1 MSRIQGAL
9 AVTATAMLLLT
20 GCGNGTEANQ
30 PAASS
35 PAAAGSTA
43 APERADADLVIWTD
57 NLKADPVR
65 AFAEDFAADNGISVA
80 VQVVSGEFQTALV
93 TANAAGNGPDVF
105 TGAHDMIGNLVQNGA
120 IDPLQLAPDQLKGY
134 TETAVK
140 AVTYNESVYALPY
153 GIETLGL
160 FRNTSIAPEAPA
172 TLEDAFAKGQEA
184 VAAQKVEVPFSL
196 PQGNSGDAYHMQPL
210 YTSMGGYLFGA
221 TAQGDPNPSDLGVG
235 GEGSVAAAR
244 KIHELGESG
253 TGVLKRSISVDNSIS
268 LFADGKA
275 PYLVAGPWALNQV
288 EKAGIPFEVTP
299 IPGFEGQAAAQ
310 PFAGVQ
316 GFYVASNGKNEAFA
330 HEFVEN
336 AMNTEA
342 GMTQMFEGAK
352 LPPTMTSVREKIAG
366 QNPAIETCASA
377 AESAQPMPAIPEM
390 AAVFAPLGQA
400 FAAIVGG
407 AEPESTMRAAGE
419 TIAAAIGK

>member
-1 MSRIQGAL
+1 MSRIQRAL
-9 AVTATAMLLLT
+9 AVAATAMLLLT
-20 GCGNGTEANQ
+20 GCGNGTQANQ
-30 PAASS
+30 TATSS

-43 APERADADLVIWTD
+43 APERAAADLVIWTD
-57 NLKADPVR
+57 NLKADSIR
-65 AFAEDFAADNGISVA
+65 KIAEDFGADNGITVA

-120 IDPLQLAPDQLKGY
+120 IEPLQIAPDQLKGY
-134 TETAVK
+134 AETAVK
-140 AVTYNESVYALPY
+140 AVTYKDSVYALPY

-160 FRNTSIAPEAPA
+160 FRNTGIVPEAPA

-184 VAAQKVEVPFSL
+184 VAAKKVEVPFSL

-210 YTSMGGYLFGA
+210 YTSMGGYLFGT
-221 TAQGDPNPSDLGVG
+221 TAQGDANPSDLGVG
-235 GEGSVAAAR
+235 GEGSLAAAR
-244 KIHELGESG
+244 KIHALGEAGS
-253 TGVLKRSISVDNSIS
+253 GVLKRSISVDNSIS

-316 GFYVASNGKNEAFA
+316 GFYVASKAKNKAFA

-336 AMNTEA
+336 AMNTEE
-342 GMTQMFEGAK
+342 GMTKMFEGAK
-352 LPPTMTSVREKIAG
+352 LPPTMKTVRGKIAG
-366 QNPAIETCASA
+366 QNTAIETFASA

-400 FAAIVGG
+400 YAAIVGG
-407 AEPESTMRAAGE
+407 AEPESTMRSAGK
-419 TIAAAIGK
+419 TISAAIGK